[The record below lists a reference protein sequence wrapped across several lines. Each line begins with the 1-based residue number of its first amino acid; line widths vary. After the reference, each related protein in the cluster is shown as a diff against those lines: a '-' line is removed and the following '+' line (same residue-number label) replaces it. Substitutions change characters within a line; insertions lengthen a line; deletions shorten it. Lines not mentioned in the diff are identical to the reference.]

1 MGHCLWSQT
10 LGVLKGSMQGLMQ
23 AFSVKNIIVP
33 NASQNAIKRA
43 IAIVTLLL
51 IT

>member
-1 MGHCLWSQT
+1 
-10 LGVLKGSMQGLMQ
+10 MQGLMQ
-23 AFSVKNIIVP
+23 AFSVMNIIVP
-33 NASQNAIKRA
+33 NVSQNAIKTA